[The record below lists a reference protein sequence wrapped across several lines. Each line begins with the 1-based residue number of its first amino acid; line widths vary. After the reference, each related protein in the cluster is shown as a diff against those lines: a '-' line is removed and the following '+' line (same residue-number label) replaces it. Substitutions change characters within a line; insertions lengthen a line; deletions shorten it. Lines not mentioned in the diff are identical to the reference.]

1 MSGLSV
7 KLPLAIDDT
16 DGAYSLLKT
25 YLDLV
30 RQNFKMLLLTNPG
43 ERIMDINFGVG
54 LHDELFEQNTPYEL
68 ETIKGK
74 IAAQV
79 GVYMPYIELNDVLI
93 EEAFDGNGV
102 HIQISYIILPLAVD
116 DLLSFDLD
124 ENTP

>member
-54 LHDELFEQNTPYEL
+54 LHHELFEQNTPYEL

>member
-54 LHDELFEQNTPYEL
+54 LHHELFEQNTPYEL

-79 GVYMPYIELNDVLI
+79 GVYMPYIELNDILI